1 VGTMMHDGSTLEG
14 QVFDIS
20 VTLTD
25 EQVDDAD
32 ALIRELG
39 FDGAVE
45 ELKIG
50 MEQAAL
56 TLTAL
61 DRMNTDEWRKRQKNG
76 WQPTIMDRALA
87 VAHEE
92 IGVYI
97 AQTAHVQERAGGSS
111 DVVHRAVIEQ
121 GPHLGG
127 KW

>member
-1 VGTMMHDGSTLEG
+1 MGTMSATIDGE
-14 QVFDIS
+14 VFDVL

-32 ALIRELG
+32 DLIRELG
-39 FDGAVE
+39 IDGAIE

-61 DRMNTDEWRKRQKNG
+61 WRMNTDEWRESQKNG
-76 WQPTIMDRALA
+76 WQPTIMDRAIE

-92 IGVYI
+92 IGVYV
-97 AQTAHVQERAGGSS
+97 AQTAHVQEQEG
-111 DVVHRAVIEQ
+111 Q

>member
-1 VGTMMHDGSTLEG
+1 MTATLDIDGE
-14 QVFDIS
+14 VFDVT

-25 EQVDDAD
+25 GQVDDCD
-32 ALIRELG
+32 DLIRELG
-39 FDGAVE
+39 FDGAIA

-61 DRMNTDEWRKRQKNG
+61 WRMNTDEWREAQKNG
-76 WQPTIMDRALA
+76 WQTEIMDRALQ

-97 AQTAHVQERAGGSS
+97 AQTAHVQGRAGGGPHVS
-111 DVVHRAVIEQ
+111 HRAVIEQ

>member
-1 VGTMMHDGSTLEG
+1 MMHDGSTLEG

-76 WQPTIMDRALA
+76 WQPTIMDRAIA

-97 AQTAHVQERAGGSS
+97 AQTAHVQERAGESPH
-111 DVVHRAVIEQ
+111 VVHRAVIEQ

>member
-1 VGTMMHDGSTLEG
+1 MDTIATLSDGEIYD
-14 QVFDIS
+14 VV

-32 ALIRELG
+32 DLIRELG
-39 FDGAVE
+39 CDGAIVE
-45 ELKIG
+45 LAAG
-50 MEQAAL
+50 LDQAAL

-61 DRMNTDEWRKRQKNG
+61 WRMNTDEWREAQKHG
-76 WQPTIMDRALA
+76 WQTEIMARALS

-97 AQTAHVQERAGGSS
+97 AQTAHVQERAGEG
-111 DVVHRAVIEQ
+111 VFPPIPLPP

>member
-1 VGTMMHDGSTLEG
+1 MTATLDGE
-14 QVFDIS
+14 VFDVV

-25 EQVDDAD
+25 GQVDDAD
-32 ALIRELG
+32 DLIRELG
-39 FDGAVE
+39 FDGAIE

-61 DRMNTDEWRKRQKNG
+61 WRMNTDEWRESQKNG
-76 WQPTIMDRALA
+76 WQTTIMDRAIE

-97 AQTAHVQERAGGSS
+97 AQTAHVQERAGEGPH
-111 DVVHRAVIEQ
+111 VHHRAVIEQ
-121 GPHLGG
+121 GPHLDG

>member
-1 VGTMMHDGSTLEG
+1 MDTTATLDGE
-14 QVFDIS
+14 VFDVV

-32 ALIRELG
+32 DLIRELG
-39 FDGAVE
+39 FDGAIE

-61 DRMNTDEWRKRQKNG
+61 WRMNTDEWREAQKNG
-76 WQPTIMDRALA
+76 WQTEIMDRALQ

-97 AQTAHVQERAGGSS
+97 AQTAHVQERAGKGPH
-111 DVVHRAVIEQ
+111 VHHRAVIEQ
-121 GPHLGG
+121 GPHLDG